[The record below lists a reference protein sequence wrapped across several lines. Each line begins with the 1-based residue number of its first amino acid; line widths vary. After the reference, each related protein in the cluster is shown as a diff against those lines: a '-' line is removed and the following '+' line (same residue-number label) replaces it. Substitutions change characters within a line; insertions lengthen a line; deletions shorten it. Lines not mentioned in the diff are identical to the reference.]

1 MAYTGESAEPA
12 PTPAA
17 TTRRGSRLRL
27 RLMLSVG
34 FAFLFGISAYGWFFA
49 LDQRDQALQ
58 NLSDEAVALAE
69 TGALASKHHVLVRDY
84 GALEEVLLGFGRF
97 PMVSSVAV
105 TDLSGK
111 VLSKVLHSADGRVV
125 PSLDEPRLAV
135 PALASIP
142 QEQRMPDIGGVAQ
155 EQDGMVVWRPL
166 GVNEPVGWIRVV
178 FRLDSTHAFMRAL
191 VVKFAAATL
200 IAVLFV
206 ILLVGA
212 LLYRPLRLL
221 EDATAFAIALPK
233 AQGGQLRVAS
243 APLEIFD
250 LRAALNDASLRLC
263 EQEAATR
270 AAHLELRQH
279 RDQLHDLVRQRT
291 AELEVARDAAEVASG
306 AKSEFLANMSHEL
319 RTPMHAILSFAEFGR
334 ARATSTEQA
343 KLCGY
348 FQRIHQSGMRL
359 LELLNGLL
367 DLSKLEAG
375 KTVLDLKRCDLAAIA
390 RDIAVELGPLFEA
403 KGLMLELPPGGAI
416 PMLADGPKLGQVV
429 RNLLSNAV
437 KFTPSGKRVSL
448 AWQTVDAGGV
458 GPGQVLLRVDDEGV
472 GIPPAEL
479 EAVFDKFVQSSKTR
493 SGAGGTGLGLAI
505 SRQIVM
511 AHGGKIVASNLPL
524 GGTRFEVALPL
535 VGGNPAPAEGV
546 SPDHVVA

>member
-1 MAYTGESAEPA
+1 MATTGESAEPA
-12 PTPAA
+12 SSATG
-17 TTRRGSRLRL
+17 TTRRGLHLRL

-49 LDQRDQALQ
+49 LEQRDQALQ

-84 GALEEVLLGFGRF
+84 GALEEVLVGFARF
-97 PMVSSVAV
+97 PLVSSVAV

-111 VLSKVLHSADGRVV
+111 VLSKVLHGADGRVT
-125 PSLDEPRLAV
+125 PSLDEPRLSV
-135 PALASIP
+135 PALAGTQSA
-142 QEQRMPDIGGVAQ
+142 QGTPDIGIVVQA
-155 EQDGMVVWRPL
+155 EDGMVVWRPL
-166 GVNEPVGWIRVV
+166 GAAEPVGWIRVV

-206 ILLVGA
+206 VLLVGA
-212 LLYRPLRLL
+212 LLNRPLRLL
-221 EDATAFAIALPK
+221 EDATAFAIALPT
-233 AQGGQLRVAS
+233 AQGGQLRAAS

-250 LRAALNDASLRLC
+250 LRAALNNASLRLC
-263 EQEAATR
+263 EQEAATL
-270 AAHLELRQH
+270 AAHLELRRH

-291 AELEVARDAAEVASG
+291 AELEVARDAAEVASS

-334 ARATSTEQA
+334 ARAISTEEA
-343 KLCGY
+343 KLRGY
-348 FQRIHQSGMRL
+348 FQRIHQSGTRL
-359 LELLNGLL
+359 LELLNDLL

-375 KTVLDLKRCDLAAIA
+375 KTVLDLKACDLETIV
-390 RDIAVELGPLFEA
+390 RDIAAELGPLVEA
-403 KGLMLELPPGGAI
+403 KDLRLELPPGGAI

-448 AWQTVDAGGV
+448 AWETFGASGER
-458 GPGQVLLRVDDEGV
+458 PGQVRLRVEDEGV
-472 GIPPAEL
+472 GIPASEL

-505 SRQIVM
+505 CRQIVM
-511 AHGGKIVASNLPL
+511 AHGGSIVASNLPH
-524 GGTRFEVALPL
+524 GGTRFEVVLPL
-535 VGGNPAPAEGV
+535 VGDSAARTESV
-546 SPDHVVA
+546 SPDHAVA